1 MRRSRGVFAMVAPP
15 QDRFEIVFLA
25 DQQAPIHFWVQLT
38 TQWAKRI
45 EFDKDKSSR
54 VFVAAILFLL
64 LALYLFPAATVML
77 VLIAA
82 IILFPLSLVGMAGYY
97 RGA

>member
-1 MRRSRGVFAMVAPP
+1 MVAPP

-25 DQQAPIHFWVQLT
+25 DQQAPT
-38 TQWAKRI
+38 
-45 EFDKDKSSR
+45 R